1 MINIIIP
8 MHVSEQNT
16 TIEECIRTIIN
27 NCSNFNNIS
36 NIIIVSS
43 KKISID
49 LLSNINILIIY
60 NKDAITRAKA
70 MNIGF
75 KSNKSRYCMF
85 LHCDTLLPKSF
96 DTLVISKLS
105 NCNFCFFKLKFDN
118 THIALRLVEKSV
130 NNVRNFPYGD
140 QCFCLNS
147 KYHIDIGM
155 FQDISFLED
164 YVYIKEQIPISYRQ
178 NVIDDYIITSSRR
191 FSSKKRLGYSSVY
204 KNVKNNKDLINRYN
218 SGECIDDLSKIY
230 YKNGLNGT
238 YYI

>member
-1 MINIIIP
+1 MNYNSISIMINIIIP

-96 DTLVISKLS
+96 DKLVISKLIRLS
-105 NCNFCFFKLKFDN
+105 CSCLLDRIYLPHPFCWR
-118 THIALRLVEKSV
+118 ISSISR
-130 NNVRNFPYGD
+130 
-140 QCFCLNS
+140 S
-147 KYHIDIGM
+147 K
-155 FQDISFLED
+155 
-164 YVYIKEQIPISYRQ
+164 
-178 NVIDDYIITSSRR
+178 
-191 FSSKKRLGYSSVY
+191 
-204 KNVKNNKDLINRYN
+204 
-218 SGECIDDLSKIY
+218 
-230 YKNGLNGT
+230 
-238 YYI
+238 